1 MKQISLS
8 IICAILVLSFHE
20 LRSGTPS
27 DLTSEINLRKF
38 EQTETEI
45 EWSSYRKLKWEDF
58 KGKPDTINFP
68 NSNAVT
74 ISSIH
79 FKGNT
84 PNLFANGSLSVTAVF
99 NQFESWVLSGE
110 ESDNLL
116 KHEQLHFDITEIYAR
131 KIRKVLKEVGVAS
144 YKEEEEIWDMLRKI
158 KYEYENRQ
166 KEYDSLT
173 VHGIDRDAQEEWD
186 SIVKSELSSYNLY
199 KQK

>member
-1 MKQISLS
+1 MKKISLS

-27 DLTSEINLRKF
+27 DLTSERNLRKF

-45 EWSSYRKLKWEDF
+45 EWSSHRKLKWEDF

-84 PNLFANGSLSVTAVF
+84 PNLFANGSLSVTAMF
-99 NQFESWVLSGE
+99 NQFGSWVLSGK
-110 ESDNLL
+110 ESDYLL

-131 KIRKVLKEVGVAS
+131 KIRKVLSEVAL
-144 YKEEEEIWDMLRKI
+144 KPLEEEKVWDTLRKI
-158 KYEYENRQ
+158 KYAYENRQ
-166 KEYDSLT
+166 KLYDSVT
-173 VHGIDRDAQEEWD
+173 RHGINKETQGEWKA
-186 SIVKSELSSYNLY
+186 IVKSELKDLEEY
-199 KQK
+199 KLK